1 MTKVT
6 KDIAV
11 MEQCVEELKRYLAL
25 YERGLQ

>member
-11 MEQCVEELKRYLAL
+11 MEQCVDEVKRYLAV
-25 YERGLQ
+25 YGSAGR